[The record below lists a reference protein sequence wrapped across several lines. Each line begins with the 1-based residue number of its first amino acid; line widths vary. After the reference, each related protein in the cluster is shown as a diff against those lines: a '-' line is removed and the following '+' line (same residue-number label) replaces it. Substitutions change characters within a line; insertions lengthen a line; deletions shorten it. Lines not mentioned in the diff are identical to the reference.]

1 VNGRR
6 SLADGWIDGADRAS
20 AGQSTARESMLAD
33 TAEAEDGNGRSAST
47 LLRPSSPPTMQNIAT
62 AAGVSRSTVSRV
74 LNDAPSRVP
83 IAAETRERVMATATQ
98 LGYRPNPLARGLRG
112 APTMLVGAVVR
123 DFSDPFFADA
133 IEALAVEAMQH
144 GYNIVLGHVQGRSQD
159 GLPLTTVMET
169 RHLDAIIVL
178 GDMQDQPRLLADLR
192 NSPAPV
198 VALWQGVSPLE
209 FPTVDIDDRAGTIVG
224 LKHLIGLGH
233 RRIGFISAALPGD
246 NRQREDAFV
255 EFMNEQ
261 FGGLPDGYV
270 QRVPNSLAGGE
281 VALRSLL
288 ALPEP
293 PTAIA
298 TSTDLAAVGVLHAA
312 YGLGRTVPSGLSVIG
327 WDDITISAYTVPG
340 LTTLRMPTREI
351 VAEGF
356 RAAVELARDPSA
368 PRTPRIKFYEP
379 TLVVRE
385 STAPPAE
392 STRP

>member
-1 VNGRR
+1 MR
-6 SLADGWIDGADRAS
+6 D
-20 AGQSTARESMLAD
+20 
-33 TAEAEDGNGRSAST
+33 
-47 LLRPSSPPTMQNIAT
+47 IAT

-83 IAAETRERVMATATQ
+83 IAAETRERVVATAAQ

-112 APTMLVGAVVR
+112 APTMLVGAIVR

-144 GYNIVLGHVQGRSQD
+144 GYNIVLGHVQGRIAD
-159 GLPLTTVMET
+159 GLPLTTVLET
-169 RHLDAIIVL
+169 RHLDAIIML
-178 GDMQDQPRLLADLR
+178 GDMQDQPNLLADLR
-192 NSPAPV
+192 HSIAPV

-209 FPTVDIDDRAGTIVG
+209 FPTVDIDDRAGTVVG
-224 LKHLIGLGH
+224 LTHLIGLGH

-255 EFMNEQ
+255 EFMNNQ
-261 FGGLPDGYV
+261 FGELPDGYV

-281 VALRSLL
+281 IALRALL
-288 ALPEP
+288 ALPDP

-312 YGLGRTVPSGLSVIG
+312 YGLGRTVPGSLSVIG
-327 WDDITISAYTVPG
+327 WDDLTISAYTVPG

-356 RAAVELARDPSA
+356 RAAVELARDPTASRA
-368 PRTPRIKFYEP
+368 PRVKFYEP

-385 STAPPAE
+385 STAPPADLPN
-392 STRP
+392 R